1 MAMSDDKYTDI
12 VSDGG
17 MDPRNKQS
25 EALDALTELSQ
36 EMEKARKQYEADN
49 DDWWNGLTEQERED
63 AFYAVCK
70 RIHKADLQDR
80 GTYRYA
86 LYDVFGFDLSMYG
99 RGMDCGYMAIHNA
112 IYDGEDLQAMKG
124 VTRFEVIDDNGRTYV
139 KYLNKEE
146 GIFYALQDDN
156 RTLKVFIDE
165 LSWKEYL

>member
-36 EMEKARKQYEADN
+36 EIEKARKQYEDDN

-70 RIHKADLQDR
+70 RIHKAELQDR
-80 GTYRYA
+80 GSYRYA
-86 LYDVFGFDLSMYG
+86 LYDVFGFDISMYG
-99 RGMDCGYMAIHNA
+99 RGMDCG
-112 IYDGEDLQAMKG
+112 
-124 VTRFEVIDDNGRTYV
+124 
-139 KYLNKEE
+139 
-146 GIFYALQDDN
+146 
-156 RTLKVFIDE
+156 
-165 LSWKEYL
+165 